1 MSVVDGFLTTWSNAR
16 QTFGEGSPQ
25 TGDQYDKS
33 ATFTQLQST
42 VQTAAPGSKW
52 SGGAANAYDAVNTQ
66 HGQVLGKLAG
76 LDQRLAAEVD
86 NSAQVVS
93 AGRQNLDSLKQWF
106 VDAVNSVPPGKN
118 ADQVKMQIAQKGL
131 TQLQEIIKQSN
142 GQSNEIGNRV
152 RNIGDEYQALKEKL
166 FKQGG
171 GKGDKDGPQSAT
183 GDQQMGPVPP
193 EQQAKEDVEKT
204 LKTGDKEA
212 AGRVDKVLSSI
223 QPYHELSAE
232 QAAYLNEMQKQQ
244 HGMSVADLKAAE
256 GRLDASQKHLIGDS
270 WQLMSNDDV
279 PREAGPW
286 DDKRETKGG
295 FDRLPP
301 SVQEAVKGH
310 GAIGLPELNDVSA
323 IVKDGNPA
331 LQQGTELDRELIRR
345 ADRIMDTDVFTKG
358 SVFAPGEKFGEV
370 DDAVTNIF
378 DSAGRDHQIVH
389 DQITGNHGDDGRDFM
404 RDIATHEWKD
414 DGKSAGALFDW
425 TANSTGP
432 EGQIAAETANTYAKF
447 LGEESDQL
455 LAING
460 HTQIGDMNPELV
472 KAYSHGLLPYQEEL
486 FTDQPR
492 HDTPF
497 KGFDDPY
504 GDMTKT
510 KGLFAV
516 IDSQHDAAKEWN
528 QLAYRNAMEYQQSFA
543 EYAKDHPTLT
553 AGDGRVDDLEVSARV
568 LGVIDGGINQE
579 TLSNIN
585 NAHLANQDAAN
596 AAKDAYEFKK
606 DIIRSVF
613 SYGPGGD
620 LVTNTLADQLAG
632 DPPKVEDIV
641 TKDGKVTD
649 VGLSTTQQSAG
660 HQIIQAQY
668 TIASQFVDP
677 SNSHIDARFFENGKL
692 LPPARIDPSDLS
704 IYSNQVG
711 AALVDRPYVA
721 DRLGAF
727 RDALQRIGGYH
738 Q

>member
-1 MSVVDGFLTTWSNAR
+1 VTAIDGFLSTWSNAR
-16 QTFGEGSPQ
+16 QTYGQGTPQ
-25 TGDQYDKS
+25 TGEQYDNSGKL
-33 ATFTQLQST
+33 TNLQST
-42 VQTAAPGSKW
+42 VQTAGPAGNWTGP
-52 SGGAANAYDAVNTQ
+52 AAEAYAKTNTQ
-66 HGQVLGKLAG
+66 HGEILGQMAALDKKLAT
-76 LDQRLAAEVD
+76 EVT
-86 NSAQVVS
+86 NSAQVV
-93 AGRQNLDSLKQWF
+93 ATGRQNLDALKQW
-106 VDAVNSVPPGKN
+106 VLDAANTVPPGKN
-118 ADQVKMQIAQKGL
+118 ADQMKMQIAQKGL
-131 TQLQEIIKQSN
+131 TQLQDIIKQSN
-142 GQSNEIGNRV
+142 AQSNEIGGRV
-152 RNIGDEYQALKEKL
+152 TNIGHQYEALKDNL
-166 FKQGG
+166 FKQGT
-171 GKGDKDGPQSAT
+171 GDKDDPQFAT
-183 GDQQMGPVPP
+183 GDEQMGPVPP

-212 AGRVDKVLSSI
+212 AGRVEKVLNSI
-223 QPYHELSAE
+223 QPYHPLNAE

-256 GRLDASQKHLIGDS
+256 GRLDQSQKHIIGDS

-301 SVQEAVKGH
+301 SVQDAVKGH
-310 GAIGLPELNDVSA
+310 GAIGLPELNDVSS

-331 LQQGTELDRELIRR
+331 LQQGTELDRELMRR

-358 SVFAPGEKFGEV
+358 SAFAPGEKFGEV
-370 DDAVTNIF
+370 DDAVKNIF

-404 RDIATHEWKD
+404 RDVATHEWND

-432 EGQIAAETANTYAKF
+432 EGQIAADTANTYANF
-447 LGEESDQL
+447 LGEESDKL
-455 LAING
+455 LTING

-472 KAYSHGLLPYQEEL
+472 KAYAHGLMPYQEEL

-497 KGFDDPY
+497 TSLDDTLE
-504 GDMTKT
+504 DMPKT

-528 QLAYRNAMEYQQSFA
+528 QLAYKNAMDYQQSFA
-543 EYAKDHPTLT
+543 DYAKDHPTLT
-553 AGDGRVDDLEVSARV
+553 SGDQRVDDLEVSARM
-568 LGVIDGGINQE
+568 LATIDGGINQE

-585 NAHLANQDAAN
+585 NAHLANQEAVD

-620 LVTNTLADQLAG
+620 LVTNALADQIAG
-632 DPPKVEDIV
+632 DPPKLDDIV
-641 TKDGKVTD
+641 TKDGKITD
-649 VGLSTTQQSAG
+649 VGLSTSDRNAG
-660 HQIIQAQY
+660 HQIMQAQY

-677 SNSHIDARFFENGKL
+677 SNSHIDSKFFGADGKL
-692 LPPARIDPSDLS
+692 LPPARIAAADIS
-704 IYSNQVG
+704 IYNSQLQS
-711 AALVDRPYVA
+711 ALVDRPYVA
-721 DRLGAF
+721 DKVGAF
-727 RDALQRIGGYH
+727 RDTLQRIGGYRE
-738 Q
+738 